1 MYRRQR
7 MALVRSVSSRD
18 NVENR
23 LKKQITGSAKGM
35 TAHIDGFNTIITL
48 EVALSGS
55 PLLLC
60 SDAIILDRCPGWL
73 NLVPSIVENLRDVW
87 VITF

>member
-35 TAHIDGFNTIITL
+35 TAHIDGFNMIITL

-60 SDAIILDRCPGWL
+60 SDGAIR
-73 NLVPSIVENLRDVW
+73 SI
-87 VITF
+87 